1 MVMSAL
7 GTHVIPVP
15 TLLLSGIGNMPGFQ
29 RFTIPF
35 AELLDST
42 LTLARQNGQSLVVYV
57 GYLGGAD
64 QAEIIAGAIARFRD
78 IVRYV
83 VIDPVC
89 GDNGRA
95 YTADAIIQSWYHL
108 LTIADLV
115 LPNFTETA
123 LLTGIRENIVPENAE
138 TYLSAF
144 RELYPAPDCIVTG
157 ILAGHQ
163 VINRWVRADTG
174 AVTDFV
180 HSYYPHYFSGTGDLL
195 ASVFLR
201 FFCLENQP
209 IHHAIE
215 NAGRVLETFIRQS
228 VEAGRA
234 DLLVTPELPHL
245 STNTT
250 NV

>member
-1 MVMSAL
+1 MTTETQPPITKILVINSFPANGNAGLKMVMSVL

-35 AELLDST
+35 AKLLDST

-64 QAEIIAGAIARFRD
+64 QAE
-78 IVRYV
+78 
-83 VIDPVC
+83 VI
-89 GDNGRA
+89 
-95 YTADAIIQSWYHL
+95 ADAIIHLWHHL

-123 LLTGIRENIVPENAE
+123 LLTGVREDIVPENAE

-157 ILAGHQ
+157 IRSGDQ

-174 AVTDFV
+174 AVTDFA
-180 HSYYPHYFSGTGDLL
+180 HPYYPRYFSGTGDLF
-195 ASVFLR
+195 ASVVIRFL
-201 FFCLENQP
+201 CLENQL
-209 IHHAIE
+209 IRHAIE
-215 NAGRVLETFIRQS
+215 NAGQVLETFIRHS

-234 DLLVTPELPHL
+234 DLLITPELPHL

-250 NV
+250 NA